1 MVKEPDLRHEDLRH
15 DLIGY
20 LLGVLDDRETREVD
34 TALASVNPVHGL
46 RRDLD
51 VLRGAFEPLE
61 HDREPFDPPRGL
73 TERTLA
79 FVAAASVV
87 PPPDDARQRSPRPR
101 PVGVGTLPS
110 PGLSPADGDWT
121 AAGSRSWL
129 DRLIIGASA
138 LAACVLV
145 APLLLDAIEES
156 RARRAERRLQQLSAS
171 LQGYAESHRFYPTPP
186 DSGPLS
192 RAGLYAPT
200 LVSEERIVADDGT
213 VLCPDS
219 TLSRRGG
226 FRVPSLDEVK
236 AAVGTPRFEEL
247 VQTMG
252 GDYGYTL
259 GHRNSAGVLQPN
271 LNLRRGDYPIMAD
284 APDEC
289 CEKSSNHPDGIHH
302 VLFEDGRI
310 RTLRTHT
317 LHRDDH
323 LYRNHR
329 GSVAAGV
336 DPDDAVIGDSHHQ
349 P

>member
-1 MVKEPDLRHEDLRH
+1 MVNEPDLRD

-20 LLGVLDDRETREVD
+20 LLGALDERETRQVE
-34 TALASVNPVHGL
+34 TGLAAVPPGHDL

-51 VLRGAFEPLE
+51 ALRGAFDQLAL
-61 HDREPFDPPRGL
+61 DRETFEPPLGL

-79 FVAAASVV
+79 FVAAATAA
-87 PPPDDARQRSPRPR
+87 PPGGDVGRRVIRPR
-101 PVGVGTLPS
+101 PAVTGTVPP
-110 PGLSPADGDWT
+110 PGLSPADVEWS
-121 AAGSRSWL
+121 AVGSRSWL
-129 DRLIIGASA
+129 DRLIIGATA

-145 APLLLDAIEES
+145 APLLVDAIEES
-156 RARRAERRLQQLSAS
+156 RARRAERRLQRLSAS

-200 LVSEERIVADDGT
+200 LVSEERIVADDGA
-213 VLCPDS
+213 VLCPES
-219 TLSRRGG
+219 TLSRQGG

-236 AAVGTPRFEEL
+236 AAVGTPGFEEI
-247 VQTMG
+247 VRTMG

-271 LNLRRGDYPIMAD
+271 LNLRRGDFPIMAD

-302 VLFEDGRI
+302 VLYEDGRI
-310 RTLRTHT
+310 RTLRPHA

-323 LYRNHR
+323 LYRNHH

-336 DPDDAVIGDSHHQ
+336 DRDDAVIGDSHHQ